1 MIAITLT
8 AIFAKNSSMQTYS
21 YSYPITLGDIDTNY
35 TLTINAI
42 LCYFQDTISRFLA
55 TGHVAP
61 FDIKKQNL
69 IWMITEFYASLQE
82 RKPLWSEN
90 IRVEVWIS
98 ELSPIKV
105 FVDFTMKDDKNV
117 VFAKGTSTWL
127 LVDVQTRKPYPC
139 HNLENLVKLHDEH
152 DAIRHTKIRME
163 KGTTELNTISH
174 NVSPVEIDF
183 NGHTNNQNYVRLVVS
198 LVPSHFI
205 ESHNLVDFHIK
216 YAQETFLGDKL
227 IATLQEYGETCLSCD
242 IRKATDQSLV
252 CEISSHWEHR

>member
-1 MIAITLT
+1 MSQIGLIVDTTLRLDITKAST
-8 AIFAKNSSMQTYS
+8 H
-21 YSYPITLGDIDTNY
+21 
-35 TLTINAI
+35 NA
-42 LCYFQDTISRFLA
+42 
-55 TGHVAP
+55 
-61 FDIKKQNL
+61 
-69 IWMITEFYASLQE
+69 
-82 RKPLWSEN
+82 
-90 IRVEVWIS
+90 
-98 ELSPIKV
+98 
-105 FVDFTMKDDKNV
+105 
-117 VFAKGTSTWL
+117 
-127 LVDVQTRKPYPC
+127 
-139 HNLENLVKLHDEH
+139 
-152 DAIRHTKIRME
+152 DAIYLNVDIGDNATCSD
-163 KGTTELNTISH
+163 NTISH

>member
-1 MIAITLT
+1 
-8 AIFAKNSSMQTYS
+8 
-21 YSYPITLGDIDTNY
+21 
-35 TLTINAI
+35 
-42 LCYFQDTISRFLA
+42 
-55 TGHVAP
+55 
-61 FDIKKQNL
+61 
-69 IWMITEFYASLQE
+69 MITEFYASLQE

>member
-1 MIAITLT
+1 MDDYGVL
-8 AIFAKNSSMQTYS
+8 
-21 YSYPITLGDIDTNY
+21 
-35 TLTINAI
+35 
-42 LCYFQDTISRFLA
+42 
-55 TGHVAP
+55 
-61 FDIKKQNL
+61 
-69 IWMITEFYASLQE
+69 
-82 RKPLWSEN
+82 
-90 IRVEVWIS
+90 RVV
-98 ELSPIKV
+98 
-105 FVDFTMKDDKNV
+105 
-117 VFAKGTSTWL
+117 
-127 LVDVQTRKPYPC
+127 TRKKATLVRKHTCGGLDFGTFVYQGFC
-139 HNLENLVKLHDEH
+139 GFHNERRQKRGLCEKSCAGARKEISYGSRLEELVKLHDEH
-152 DAIRHTKIRME
+152 DEIRHTKIRME